1 MTTYSIK
8 QLKDSKNGTPFFPKT
23 HTKAVVDDNGNVL
36 DSTLANL
43 QSLYNGLT
51 QSNIV
56 IVEASS
62 WPLATLEEN
71 TIYRVAGSSSY
82 SDYIYNGT
90 TAVLMATYD
99 NAIDSVPTANS
110 DNLVK
115 SGGVYNATYIEIDHT
130 SEVGEWGIRT
140 DQSSMGTITEDE
152 NDPHLITFTETS
164 TMSGGQLTLNCS
176 QLTNGKTYILRMTY
190 TCNKTGTA
198 LSKYAHRAS
207 GSQKTRVNYG
217 KGAITSGTNKS
228 YSCDFVYDSSHPFV
242 GWAAG
247 DFGSGCTLQIT
258 ALSVIEVIDIHDLYE
273 YTTEEISNISSK
285 LEYIEEQD
293 TSAFSGA
300 EQEHAAIYIEK
311 VNGEWVITKPGSTNY
326 RQAGLLI
333 TSLASN
339 VEYTWEI
346 EYSTT
351 GSSDNAARFATS
363 INAQRASTVS
373 VCTFIGSANHATVKF
388 TRARGNYTYFAVTS
402 SNMSNNSTLT
412 LHSIRVYK
420 TMGIEDVGEAMSSA
434 LENIGQDYSNV
445 VSLYKD
451 RKDLAMNIRGASS
464 NFSCL
469 LFSDIHGDS
478 NALGRIMK
486 LYTAWDDLFDCAIN
500 VGDTNKENTTENSS
514 WYWGNVDNLSDGQV
528 LLALGNHDAW
538 QSSAYNNVCDKEEY
552 DTWILPLASRI
563 DGLVKPTDAD
573 TLLLPYYYKDFG
585 NIRVVVLSTY
595 TNQTAT
601 DLAWFESVLAD
612 SITNSKKVIAVN
624 HISFNS
630 IIQTSTYSDF
640 FSSEYNKNNGF
651 RTYSATTTIS
661 QQGYIPA
668 SFMAAVKTFID
679 NGGTFITWICGHHHW
694 DFITDLRET
703 SYYTTYG
710 AIPIWNLSTA
720 RSDYQQNNPKT
731 WSDGTGMDCFYMM
744 SVIER
749 LGIFNVLRFGS
760 TTDYSMRPRLYFSYD
775 YVGKKLI
782 TVG

>member
-1 MTTYSIK
+1 MTQIK
-8 QLKDSKNGTPFFPKT
+8 KVKTSEGVQFYPQT
-23 HTKAVVDDNGNVL
+23 HTKAVIDDNGNVL

-51 QSNIV
+51 QSDIV
-56 IVEASS
+56 IVDANS

-90 TAVLMATYD
+90 TTVLMATYN
-99 NAIDSVPTANS
+99 NAIDSTPTANS
-110 DNLVK
+110 ENLVK
-115 SGGVYNATYIEIDHT
+115 SGGVYDATCIEIDHT
-130 SEVGEWGIRT
+130 SEVGEWGIRS
-140 DQSSMGTITEDE
+140 DQSSMGTIVEDE

-164 TMSGGQLTLNCS
+164 TMNGGQLSLNCS
-176 QLTNGKTYILRMTY
+176 GLTNGKTYILRMTY

-198 LSKYAHRAS
+198 LSKYVHRANAQS
-207 GSQKTRVNYG
+207 GRVSYG
-217 KGAITSGTNKS
+217 KGAITAGTNKS

-242 GWAAG
+242 GWAAADLG
-247 DFGSGCTLQIT
+247 AGCTLQIT
-258 ALSVIEVIDIHDLYE
+258 ALSVIEAVDIHDLYE
-273 YTTEEISNISSK
+273 YTTENIDRISGK
-285 LEYIEEQD
+285 LTYIEEQD
-293 TSAFSGA
+293 TSGFNGA
-300 EQEHAAIYIEK
+300 EQEHDAVYIEN
-311 VNGEWVITKPGSTNY
+311 VDGEWVITKPGSTGY

-333 TSLASN
+333 TSLASD
-339 VEYTWEI
+339 VVYTWEI

-351 GSSDNAARFATS
+351 SVVNNAARFVTNIS
-363 INAQRASTVS
+363 AQTGEKVD
-373 VCTFIGSANHATVKF
+373 VCTFAASASHAIVKF

-402 SNMSNNSTLT
+402 TNMSNNSTLT
-412 LHSIRVYK
+412 LHSIRVYRE
-420 TMGIEDVGEAMSSA
+420 MGISDIGAAMSSVT
-434 LENIGQDYSNV
+434 ENAGQNYANV
-445 VSLYKD
+445 ISLYND
-451 RKDLAMNIRGASS
+451 RKDLAMNVMGASN

-478 NALGRIMK
+478 VALSRIIK
-486 LYTAWDDLFDCAIN
+486 LYTAWKDMLDCVIN
-500 VGDTNKENTTENSS
+500 VGDTNKENTTENNS
-514 WYWGNVDNLSDGQV
+514 WYWGNIDSLSDKQV

-538 QSSAYNNVCDKEEY
+538 RSNAYDNVCDKEEY
-552 DTWILPLASRI
+552 DAWILPLASRI

-585 NIRVVVLSTY
+585 NIRIVVLSTY

-601 DLAWFESVLAD
+601 DLAWFEDVLAD
-612 SITNSKKVIAVN
+612 AITNSKKVIAVN

-630 IIQTSTYSDF
+630 IKQLSTYSEF
-640 FSSEYNKNNGF
+640 FDSEYNKSNGF
-651 RTYSATTTIS
+651 RTYGVTKETVS

-668 SFMAAVKTFID
+668 SFMTAVKTFID
-679 NGGTFITWICGHHHW
+679 NGGTFITWICGHHHK

-720 RSDYQQNNPKT
+720 RSGYQQDNPKT

-744 SVIER
+744 SVIEG
-749 LGIFNVLRFGS
+749 LGIFNVLKFGS